1 MLAVLRRGQRWI
13 LWLVIVGVG
22 AVFVL
27 YLGIGSGFDGGA
39 GDPETVVAVGERRY
53 DARDVLRVRARQEEE
68 YRRVLGDGFDA
79 EAASDFLDENAA
91 SLLMRVAL
99 LAGEA
104 ERLGLRASDD
114 EVRAYL
120 RSIPGVLGEDGKVDR
135 DAITQWAEREYGSLK
150 RFQQALRDD
159 LLARKLGRLL
169 TGGVAVSEAEARD
182 ALRAQA
188 TEVSLAVVRL
198 DAGTAPEG
206 LEVDEA
212 EVERLLTGEA
222 DAVRQEYERRRAEFD
237 RPEEVRA
244 SHVLVRVAEDAP
256 EPEVEQARQRI
267 EELRARIEGG
277 ADFADVALEASE
289 DPGSKEQGGDLGFFP
304 RGRMVKAFDEA
315 AFSLEPKALSPV
327 VRTPFGFHVIRVEE
341 RRPAVVIP
349 FEEARQEVARDLA
362 RRRAGGEAARERAE
376 ALAAAVR
383 GGQSLV
389 DAARE
394 QGVSIQRT
402 DPLRRRPD
410 GYLPGIGPAPDVTA
424 AAFALRAERPSDPRV
439 YPVGEAFVLIQLLER
454 KEPGAEALS
463 EETVAQAREQ
473 LAAERRAA
481 LETAW
486 VEEARDQAVESGRL
500 VYDLKPLRD

>member
-13 LWLVIVGVG
+13 LSLVIVGVG

-27 YLGIGSGFDGGA
+27 YLGIGSGFRRGA
-39 GDPETVVAVGERRY
+39 NEPETVVAVGGRRY

-68 YRRVLGDGFDA
+68 YRRVLGDGFDP

-91 SLLMRVAL
+91 SLLLRVAL

-120 RSIPGVLGEDGKVDR
+120 RSIPGVVGEDGRVDR
-135 DAITQWAEREYGSLK
+135 AAITQWAEREYGSLK
-150 RFQQALRDD
+150 RFEQALRDD
-159 LLARKLGRLL
+159 LLARKLARLL
-169 TGGVAVSEAEARD
+169 TAGVIVSEAEVRD
-182 ALRAQA
+182 ALRDQTTA
-188 TEVSLAVVRL
+188 VSLAVVRL
-198 DAGTAPEG
+198 NAGAPPEG
-206 LEVDEA
+206 LEVDPA
-212 EVERLLTGEA
+212 QVERLLSEEA
-222 DAVRQEYERRRAEFD
+222 DAVRQEYERRRSEFD

-244 SHVLVRVAEDAP
+244 RHVLVRVAEDAP
-256 EPEVEQARQRI
+256 EPDVERARQRI

-304 RGRMVKAFDEA
+304 RGRMVKAFEEA
-315 AFSLEPKALSPV
+315 AFSLEPGALSPV

-341 RRPAVVIP
+341 RRPPVVIP
-349 FEEARQEVARDLA
+349 FEEARQEIARELVRA
-362 RRRAGGEAARERAE
+362 RAGREAARERAE

-383 GGQSLV
+383 GGSSLV

-410 GYLPGIGPAPDVTA
+410 GYLPGIGPAPEVMA
-424 AAFALRAERPSDPRV
+424 AAFALREDRPSDPRV
-439 YPVGEAFVLIQLLER
+439 YEVNGAFVLIQLLAR
-454 KEPGAEALS
+454 DEPDAEALS
-463 EETVAQAREQ
+463 EEKIAQAREQ

-486 VEEARDQAVESGRL
+486 VEQARDEAVDAGRL
-500 VYDLKPLRD
+500 TYDLKPLRN